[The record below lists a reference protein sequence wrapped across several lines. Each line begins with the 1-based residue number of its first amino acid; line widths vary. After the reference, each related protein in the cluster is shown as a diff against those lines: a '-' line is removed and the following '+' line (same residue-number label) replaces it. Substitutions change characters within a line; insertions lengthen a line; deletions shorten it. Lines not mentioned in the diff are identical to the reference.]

1 MMPTPEECR
10 RRGRDALDMAASAAN
25 PESKALALRLAGA
38 WIQLAFE
45 LETHRAPVPRNDR
58 SEIAPPNKL
67 QAAG

>member
-25 PESKALALRLAGA
+25 PESKALALRLAEA
-38 WIQLAFE
+38 WIELAFA
-45 LETHRAPVPRNDR
+45 LETRRAAAPRSDR
-58 SEIAPPNKL
+58 SEIASPNKL